1 MPIPVIPAAPPPLV
15 RQLFSQGTE
24 GWVAL
29 GDVAKADRTDFPAF
43 GNVPAF
49 TALRFEYSV
58 DNRSL
63 NLLTLPV
70 GPGTWSLATR
80 LSFSVKVS
88 QRTTLALSVQEKGGG
103 RWSAVVHCP
112 DSGWQD
118 VRLDAADF
126 QLSRDSGAPADP
138 DDRLDLGVVEQ
149 VVLLDFAQVAV
160 RAEGPLKGLFPTE
173 SGPRTL
179 WMRDFTVESGVR
191 DVDGLHSPQLGWV
204 PIGGA
209 AVSRTTAAESP
220 LGAASLKA
228 ILSVG
233 PTKIAG
239 LMRPLPESVLA
250 GAKGLR
256 MRFCASDAVSL
267 VVQLE
272 DAAGG
277 KFSKTIEL
285 PGSKVLKTI
294 EIDFESL
301 AKSGDSKTERL
312 DTRRIRQVLLL
323 DASGLTDG
331 AERTRTVWTA
341 DWEAR

>member
-1 MPIPVIPAAPPPLV
+1 MPIPVFPAAPPPVV
-15 RQLFSQGTE
+15 RQVFSQGTE
-24 GWVAL
+24 GWTAL
-29 GDVAKADRTDFPAF
+29 GDIAKVDRAEFPAF
-43 GNVPAF
+43 GKESAF

-70 GPGTWSLATR
+70 GPSAWSLATR

-112 DSGWQD
+112 ETGWQD

-126 QLSRDSGAPADP
+126 QLSRDAGAPGDA
-138 DDRLDLGVVEQ
+138 DDRLDLGAVEQ

-160 RAEGPLKGLFPTE
+160 RAEGPLKGLFPTQ
-173 SGPRTL
+173 SGPRSL
-179 WMRDFTVESGVR
+179 WLRDFTVESGFR
-191 DVDGLHSPQLGWV
+191 DIDGLRAPQLGWV

-209 AVSRTTAAESP
+209 TVARTTAADSP
-220 LGAASLKA
+220 LGATSLKA
-228 ILSVG
+228 VLAVG
-233 PTKIAG
+233 PTQIAG

-250 GAKGLR
+250 GARSLR
-256 MRFCASDAVSL
+256 MRFAATDALSL
-267 VVQLE
+267 VVQVE

-285 PGSKVLKTI
+285 PGAKLLKTI
-294 EIDFESL
+294 EIDLESL
-301 AKSGDSKTERL
+301 TKSGDSKTERL
-312 DTRRIRQVLLL
+312 DMRRIRQVLLI

-331 AERTRTVWTA
+331 AERTRTLWTS